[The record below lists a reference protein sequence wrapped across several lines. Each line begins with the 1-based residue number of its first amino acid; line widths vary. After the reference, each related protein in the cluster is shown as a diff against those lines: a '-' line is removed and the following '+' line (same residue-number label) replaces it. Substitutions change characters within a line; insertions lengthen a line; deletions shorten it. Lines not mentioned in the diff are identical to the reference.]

1 LGNIGN
7 VTPEILNA
15 SHSDW
20 IGHSRE
26 VLEKK
31 RAAAAKGVE
40 ARADDRHHRGA
51 QLHPAVRSAVLPDA
65 SQGATSEL
73 DIP

>member
-1 LGNIGN
+1 M
-7 VTPEILNA
+7 TPEILNA
-15 SHSDW
+15 SHNDW

-31 RAAAAKGVE
+31 RAAAAKGAWKPE
-40 ARADDRHHRGA
+40 PMTDITEEHSFIQPFGAQFCPGRARA
-51 QLHPAVRSAVLPDA
+51 P
-65 SQGATSEL
+65 SEL